1 MGLVL
6 YSSTVSATYDGR
18 SRPYQFW
25 YYGVANW
32 VYIDKQ
38 QKDNENQQPT
48 IFNKVWSASGGVVSL
63 ARTGTEDEK
72 LKASNGTRGPPFF
85 RPGDTLGT
93 GQMVAVNASH
103 RRQRQVTETAYSSWA
118 EPAATTSL
126 TKVPAGA
133 YELHH
138 GCSSLCVDGF
148 PERLVAASVMK
159 TPRALTRRS
168 WNTSAQKGRRSPNV
182 LGQRSY
188 SVLQSIGKPFWF
200 PIDRRTSI
208 PPFSQRTWETLRMP
222 SSHRFEN
229 YSVFK
234 SFGERQDNTLPERL
248 TTPTV
253 LEATQ

>member
-1 MGLVL
+1 MGWLDL
-6 YSSTVSATYDGR
+6 AELGR
-18 SRPYQFW
+18 
-25 YYGVANW
+25 
-32 VYIDKQ
+32 
-38 QKDNENQQPT
+38 EL
-48 IFNKVWSASGGVVSL
+48 GG
-63 ARTGTEDEK
+63 A
-72 LKASNGTRGPPFF
+72 GTR
-85 RPGDTLGT
+85 D
-93 GQMVAVNASH
+93 V
-103 RRQRQVTETAYSSWA
+103 
-118 EPAATTSL
+118 
-126 TKVPAGA
+126 
-133 YELHH
+133 HH

-182 LGQRSY
+182 LGQQSY

-200 PIDRRTSI
+200 PIDRRTLI

-234 SFGERQDNTLPERL
+234 SFGERQDNTFPERL

>member
-1 MGLVL
+1 MHA
-6 YSSTVSATYDGR
+6 SSTGSGSTSELR
-18 SRPYQFW
+18 SW
-25 YYGVANW
+25 
-32 VYIDKQ
+32 
-38 QKDNENQQPT
+38 
-48 IFNKVWSASGGVVSL
+48 GGVGTPPTKSTGR
-63 ARTGTEDEK
+63 RTIVTRHTTAPTRRRGDAPSTVHSGSGTDG
-72 LKASNGTRGPPFF
+72 GT
-85 RPGDTLGT
+85 
-93 GQMVAVNASH
+93 V
-103 RRQRQVTETAYSSWA
+103 
-118 EPAATTSL
+118 
-126 TKVPAGA
+126 K
-133 YELHH
+133 LHH

-200 PIDRRTSI
+200 PIDRRTLI